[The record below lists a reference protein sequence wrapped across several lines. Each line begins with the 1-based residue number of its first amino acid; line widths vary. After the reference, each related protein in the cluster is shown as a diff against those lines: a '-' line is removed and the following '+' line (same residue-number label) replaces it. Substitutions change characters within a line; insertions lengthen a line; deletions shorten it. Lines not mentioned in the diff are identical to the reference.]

1 MSADQTRND
10 SLELPIGTGMFQKP
24 VVMVG
29 ETFTHFELR
38 ESSMDDMLDAE
49 IHLAQTGRGT
59 NTPIAFNAEMMT
71 RQLVRVFND
80 QGKEFK
86 GPFTM
91 NMLKGWGPRN
101 YAVIRKHQREIDIL
115 GEG

>member
-1 MSADQTRND
+1 MSADQGDKTD
-10 SLELPIGTGMFQKP
+10 EELPIGSGPFLKP
-24 VVMVG
+24 VLMAG
-29 ETFTHFELR
+29 ETYTHFQLR
-38 ESSMDDMLDAE
+38 EATMDDMLDSE
-49 IHLAQTGRGT
+49 LHLSQTGRGT

-91 NMLKGWGPRN
+91 NMLKSWGPRN
-101 YAVIRKHQREIDIL
+101 YAAIRKHQMEIDLL

>member
-1 MSADQTRND
+1 MSADQDQKHNQ
-10 SLELPIGTGMFQKP
+10 ELPIGTGNFLKP
-24 VVMVG
+24 VVMAG
-29 ETFTHFELR
+29 ETYTHFELR
-38 ESSMDDMLDAE
+38 EATMDDMFDAE
-49 IHLAQTGRGT
+49 LHLSQTGRGT

-80 QGKEFK
+80 KGKEFK

-91 NMLKGWGPRN
+91 NMLKAWGTRN
-101 YAVIRKHQREIDIL
+101 YAAIRKHQVEIDIL

>member
-1 MSADQTRND
+1 MSADQAD
-10 SLELPIGTGMFQKP
+10 KAKEELPIGTGKFAKP
-24 VVMVG
+24 VEMVG
-29 ETFTHFELR
+29 EKYTHFQLR
-38 ESSMDDMLDAE
+38 EATMDDMLDAE
-49 IHLAQTGRGT
+49 LHLSQTGRGT
-59 NTPIAFNAEMMT
+59 NTPIAFNAELMT

-91 NMLKGWGPRN
+91 NMVKAWGTRN
-101 YAVIRKHQREIDIL
+101 YSAIRSAQVEIDLL